1 MVSATHVAS
10 GKLRDVGYKQ
20 IKKWCGLNINYTIF
34 ILQEFILL

>member
-10 GKLRDVGYKQ
+10 GKLRDEVYKQ